1 LNGYAG
7 RIAIHQVMPIT
18 AALQTLVLQQASA
31 GELAAQAA
39 REGVRSLRQAGMS
52 KVVSGE
58 TTVDEVMAATHE

>member
-1 LNGYAG
+1 
-7 RIAIHQVMPIT
+7 MPIT